1 MTLVKMFIGIFF
13 SFGCVWPI
21 IFLTGFY
28 IKVWVVRKRFLAL
41 LGKAHGA
48 VYGSSVGI
56 NGYEP
61 NKNTWNKRPTYIAAP
76 GRRMRIRGYS
86 VLCGQL
92 RGVDPER
99 GGLY

>member
-1 MTLVKMFIGIFF
+1 M
-13 SFGCVWPI
+13 
-21 IFLTGFY
+21 
-28 IKVWVVRKRFLAL
+28 VRKRFLAL

-61 NKNTWNKRPTYIAAP
+61 NKNTWNKRPKYIAAP

-99 GGLY
+99 GGPLLKLAHRRVGGVPLLYSSNMGRP